1 MLSSVAAPV
10 AAAQTPDATSVY
22 AAYLRDIRFAD
33 LPQHVVAA
41 TKRSIFDTLGVMLAG
56 SGPETAANRL
66 VREVARWG
74 GTPEASVIG
83 HPLRLPAVHAGF
95 VNGAMAHQYDFDDTH
110 DAAVAHPTANTLAAG
125 LAVAQ
130 SIGNVSGAEL
140 IRAIALGSD
149 IVCRLGL
156 AIQGSLYEYPWTRPP
171 IIGIWGATATASALL
186 QLPSDAIESAFG
198 FTLHQ
203 TGNTL
208 ECLYAAGSEVRGLRD
223 GFSVRNGIT
232 AALMARAGIRGDRT
246 ALEGRFGLFHAFFR
260 GEYDRSALVDELG
273 SRFEGASVSIKPWPS
288 ARETHATIRCV
299 LELKANHGV
308 SAEAIDDVH
317 LFVGRTNLEFCEPA
331 DARRKPAAK
340 MDALSSLPFAVAVA
354 LHHGGVPLSAY
365 TSEALTD
372 PAILALARRVTWEV
386 DDERSRDGSIEGARV
401 VITLADGRKIS
412 HSVRHGLG
420 HPDDPLP
427 EEAVVRKFRD
437 CARMATRPPGDEAID
452 RLHRVVQDLEHR
464 SVEDLAAALPA

>member
-1 MLSSVAAPV
+1 MLSAVATSVVGAPIADAA
-10 AAAQTPDATSVY
+10 SVY
-22 AAYLRDIRFAD
+22 AAYLHNVQFAD
-33 LPQHVVAA
+33 LPNDVIAA

-66 VREVARWG
+66 VHEVARWG
-74 GTPEASVIG
+74 GTPEASVVG
-83 HPLRLPAVHAGF
+83 HSIRLPAVHAGF

-130 SIGNVSGAEL
+130 SIGSVSGAEL

-156 AIQGSLYEYPWTRPP
+156 AIRGSLYEYPWTRPP
-171 IIGIWGATATASALL
+171 IIGIWGATAAASALL
-186 QLPSDAIESAFG
+186 KLPADAIESAFG
-198 FTLHQ
+198 LTLHQ

-208 ECLYAAGSEVRGLRD
+208 ECLYATGSEVRGLRD

-232 AALMARAGIRGDRT
+232 SALMARAGIRGDRT
-246 ALEGRFGLFHAFFR
+246 ALEGRFGLFQAFFR
-260 GEYDRSALVDELG
+260 GEYDRSALVDDLG
-273 SRFEGASVSIKPWPS
+273 RRFEGANVSIKPWPS

-299 LELKANHGV
+299 LELKARHGL
-308 SAEAIDDVH
+308 SAEAVDDVH

-331 DARRKPAAK
+331 AARRKPAAK
-340 MDALSSLPFAVAVA
+340 MDALSSLPYAVAVA

-365 TSEALTD
+365 TSDALGD
-372 PAILALARRVTWEV
+372 PAVLALAQRVTWEV
-386 DDERSRDGSIEGARV
+386 DDQRSHDGTIEGARV
-401 VITLADGRKIS
+401 VITLADGRKLS

-427 EEAVVRKFRD
+427 EEALVRKFRD
-437 CARMATRPPGDEAID
+437 CARMATRPIGDDAIE
-452 RLHRVVQDLEHR
+452 RLRRIVQDLEHR
-464 SVEDLAAALPA
+464 SVDDLAAALPN